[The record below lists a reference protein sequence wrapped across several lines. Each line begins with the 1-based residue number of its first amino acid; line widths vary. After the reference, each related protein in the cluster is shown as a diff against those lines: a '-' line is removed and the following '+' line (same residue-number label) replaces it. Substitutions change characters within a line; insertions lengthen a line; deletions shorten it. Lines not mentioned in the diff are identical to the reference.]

1 MGNRPAGARRAGWA
15 AGVGE
20 SWAAG
25 RQVEELRSEAL
36 FPVEPAAWQEQA
48 WQEQAWQEQEWQ
60 EQEWQEQEWQ
70 ESEFREPA
78 RRLRMNRKAQKGL
91 RAMRPLPSEPRFD
104 LASDAL

>member
-48 WQEQAWQEQEWQ
+48 WQ